1 MSSPKRWT
9 ILVVLVLT
17 ILVGTVVTVNVII
30 DADGVLR
37 TDYTRQ
43 FQPPNM
49 SVAKVNYL
57 LRNKSKYDSYVFGSS
72 REGGIHVEHIA
83 FGRWYNMFYAAGLPE
98 EHLEHLR
105 FFLTH
110 GITVKTVLIGLDD
123 FSHLFDARQLLSN
136 LDLQPHPAVSGKSL
150 LAFYGENFFRLNRI
164 VPQVSAYI
172 RYNYTHWQPPDK
184 RQLIYDIE
192 GSGNIFCRDCDEAVE
207 RNVQEH
213 IHSQK
218 FLRPWEYRFLEGNN
232 LNHALNVMREIAD
245 LSRKNNIRLIVFFN
259 PIHKTTYL
267 NTDLERFAEFKR
279 GLAKIMNYYDFS
291 GLNSITTDNY
301 YYYETSHFRPLVG
314 DMMLSRMLGSPRVAI
329 PEDFGVLVTK
339 ENSAE
344 HLRSLCLQLKDIS
357 SELSNANAAWAA
369 SCR

>member
-1 MSSPKRWT
+1 MNSPKRWT
-9 ILVVLVLT
+9 ILVVLVLA
-17 ILVGTVVTVNVII
+17 ILVGTVVTVNVIV
-30 DADGVLR
+30 DADGILR
-37 TDYTRQ
+37 TNYTRQ

-49 SVAKVNYL
+49 SVAKINYL

-72 REGGIHVEHIA
+72 REGNILVGHIND
-83 FGRWYNMFYAAGLPE
+83 GRWYNMFLAAGLPE
-98 EHLEHLR
+98 EYLDHLKLM
-105 FFLTH
+105 LAN
-110 GITVKTVLIGLDD
+110 GITVKTVMIGLDD
-123 FSHLFDARQLLSN
+123 FSHLFDARQLLSD

-150 LAFYGENFFRLNRI
+150 FAFYGENFFRLNRI

-172 RYNYTHWQPPDK
+172 RYNYTHWQPPDR

-213 IHSQK
+213 IHAQK

-232 LNHALNVMREIAD
+232 LTRALDVMREIAD

-267 NTDLERFAEFKR
+267 NTDLERFAEFKHE
-279 GLAKIMNYYDFS
+279 LAKIMNYYDFS
-291 GLNSITTDNY
+291 GLNSITTNNY

-314 DMMLSRMLGSPRVAI
+314 DMMLSRMLGSPRASI
-329 PEDFGVLVTK
+329 PDDFGVLVTK
-339 ENSAE
+339 ENSAD
-344 HLRSLCLQLKDIS
+344 HLRSLCLQLKAIPS
-357 SELSNANAAWAA
+357 GLGGANAAWAA
-369 SCR
+369 SCK